1 MLADHYAKIF
11 QKVKGDPEAINDRVW
26 QAAPIHPK
34 EQEILQAMESRPED
48 LMVLADGSAIQIHD
62 DCSTWDS
69 VKDLFLSAHWD
80 TGEYVDE
87 EEMQRIALA
96 AYEQIQYLI

>member
-1 MLADHYAKIF
+1 MLANQYAKIF
-11 QKVKGDPEAINDRVW
+11 QKVKGDAEAINDLIW
-26 QAAPIHPK
+26 QAAPIHPNDH
-34 EQEILQAMESRPED
+34 EILQAMEDRLED
-48 LMVLADGSAIQIHD
+48 LMVLADGSVIQIYD

-69 VKDLFLSAHWD
+69 VESFFLGAHWD

-96 AYEQIQYLI
+96 AYEKIRHLI

>member
-1 MLADHYAKIF
+1 MLANQYAEIF
-11 QKVKGDPEAINDRVW
+11 QGIKGDAEAINDRIW
-26 QAAPIHPK
+26 QAAPIHPN
-34 EQEILQAMESRPED
+34 EQEILQVMEDRLED
-48 LMVLADGSAIQIHD
+48 LMILEDGSAIQIYD

-87 EEMQRIALA
+87 EEAQRIAKA
-96 AYEQIQYLI
+96 AFEKIKHLI